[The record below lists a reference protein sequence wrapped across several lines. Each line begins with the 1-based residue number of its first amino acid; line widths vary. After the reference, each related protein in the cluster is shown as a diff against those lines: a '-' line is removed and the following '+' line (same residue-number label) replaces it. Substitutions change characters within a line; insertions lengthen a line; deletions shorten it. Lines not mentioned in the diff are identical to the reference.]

1 MSVLP
6 LKYPWFWATVG
17 WLLVA
22 GVMVGSL
29 TPASALKAVSVGDK
43 LLHAASYCLLMLW
56 FGGLF
61 ARRRQVVVAVA
72 LLVLGCT
79 LEVLQATTTTRSFEL
94 RDIAANASGI
104 LVGLVLTATV
114 LEGWCQRLERRVLA
128 LTS

>member
-1 MSVLP
+1 
-6 LKYPWFWATVG
+6 
-17 WLLVA
+17 
-22 GVMVGSL
+22 
-29 TPASALKAVSVGDK
+29 
-43 LLHAASYCLLMLW
+43 ML
-56 FGGLF
+56 F
-61 ARRRQVVVAVA
+61 RS
-72 LLVLGCT
+72 LGCT